1 MATKKKKTVAG
12 ILAMAA
18 AVSMS
23 ALTAPSA
30 LAGGATQALAPQ
42 ARGSVVINSNNG
54 TGVEPGTIKH
64 VWVILLENKSYDA
77 TFSSLNPNSYLW
89 KDLPAQGALL
99 DHYFGTSHY
108 SMGNYTSMVSG
119 QSASYDI
126 QSDCSVENFDFADNS
141 HIQKKHVNAAGQ
153 PVKPFSMGDTYGQAV
168 SGAGANAEN
177 GENGCTYPK
186 QVPTLFNQLDAAGI
200 SWKSYAQDLGNQPG
214 REDALGGAPGSRNNM
229 AAKSVQADPNTT
241 SRRMKASSADKAQGI
256 SSFTGGQTANPAT
269 GQHEDYYVAKHF
281 PNAWFH
287 SLNGTDNTGR
297 DALTTPIPNGIKQ
310 VKENLDSDAAHIAN
324 QEQELVKDLQ
334 LPADQVPAFNWIT
347 PNNCSDAHDSSCG
360 GNNLSGA
367 FTADG
372 KPNYKPAG
380 VAPYMPQLTKPKNH
394 VGGLYAADLWLRYYI
409 PLIMASDAYHDGGL
423 IEITFDEANPPFAGM
438 SFNNATDDTK
448 TAAAARKNMVYQYK
462 KQTMA
467 DLARG
472 YEPYAPHTFPA
483 PSLMAKNYVL
493 ADQAGQNING
503 ENINMEP
510 QGPNSTLMQD
520 KNGNQLAPG
529 QGDNGYIQR
538 PEAGTG
544 DDQVPGAKNFDGSPR
559 KAASSK
565 TVTQAMPQGSTT
577 LNLNS
582 ISVTDLGRAVT
593 GDGIPEGAYIGQVQN
608 ALPDGMQTFTGMT
621 KNATTDTYNP
631 WGAGIVLVDKDG
643 KELKTTA
650 DIPEGAKVTLS
661 AQGTPGHL
669 QEGETP
675 YPTFDAQDATPGGGN
690 VGAVLLSPYIKP
702 GTVSHTYYNHYSNLR
717 TWEDLLN
724 VTKGIGSEQD
734 HKLVAGTV
742 AGGLD
747 GFGHLGYAAQA
758 GLKPMGTDVFTKLP
772 APAKPSE
779 SESPK
784 PSGTPSATAAPSSSS
799 AAAQTPTHTPGS
811 QAPGSGSQNAAGAS
825 ATPHAGHVAFTG
837 ADVTGLAIVAL
848 ALALVGGGAVAVRR
862 KHALAGV
869 TPDESAE

>member
-1 MATKKKKTVAG
+1 MAIKKKKKMAAG

-18 AVSMS
+18 AAGMS
-23 ALTAPSA
+23 IFTAPSA
-30 LAGGATQALAPQ
+30 FANGVTPALSPQ
-42 ARGSVVINSNNG
+42 ENGSIVVNSNNG
-54 TGVEPGTIKH
+54 TGVAPGTIKH

-108 SMGNYTSMVSG
+108 SMGNYTSMASG

-126 QSDCSVENFDFADNS
+126 QSDCSVENFDFADDS
-141 HIQKKHVNAAGQ
+141 HIQTKHVDAAGE
-153 PVKPFSMGDTYGQAV
+153 PATPFSMDDTYGQAV

-214 REDALGGAPGSRNNM
+214 REDALGGAPGARSNM
-229 AAKSVQADPNTT
+229 AAKSVKADPNTT
-241 SRRMKASSADKAQGI
+241 SRLMKASSADKAKGI
-256 SSFTGGQTANPAT
+256 ASFTGGQTANSAT
-269 GQHEDYYVAKHF
+269 GQNEDYYVAKHF

-287 SLNGTDNTGR
+287 SLNGIDNTGQ
-297 DALTTPIPNGIKQ
+297 DALTTPVPNGTKAVKQ
-310 VKENLDSDAAHIAN
+310 NLDSDAAHIAN

-367 FTADG
+367 FSADG
-372 KPNYKPAG
+372 KPIYKPAG
-380 VAPYMPQLTKPKNH
+380 LEPYMPQLTEPKNH
-394 VGGLYAADLWLRYYI
+394 VGGLYAADLWLRYYV
-409 PLIMASDAYHDGGL
+409 PLIMASDAYQDGGL

-438 SFNNATDDTK
+438 SFNNATDDTQM
-448 TAAAARKNMVYQYK
+448 AAAARANMVYQYN

-472 YEPYAPHTFPA
+472 YEQYAPHTFPA
-483 PSLMAKNYVL
+483 PSLMAKNYIL

-503 ENINMEP
+503 QDVNMEP
-510 QGPNSTLMQD
+510 QGPNSTLLQD
-520 KNGNQLAPG
+520 EHGNQLAPG

-538 PEAGTG
+538 PEVGTG
-544 DDQVPGAKNFDGSPR
+544 DDQVVGAKNFDGSPR
-559 KAASSK
+559 KAAAAK
-565 TVTQAMPQGSTT
+565 TVTQAASKGSKT
-577 LNLNS
+577 LSLNS
-582 ISVTDLGRAVT
+582 IGVTDLGRAVT
-593 GDGIPEGAYIGQVQN
+593 GDGIPKGAYIGQVQN
-608 ALPDGMQTFTGMT
+608 ALPDTMQSAEAITA
-621 KNATTDTYNP
+621 NATPDTHNP

-643 KELKTTA
+643 NPLETTA
-650 DIPEGAKVTLS
+650 DIPEGSKITLS

-669 QEGETP
+669 REGETP

-702 GTVSHTYYNHYSNLR
+702 GTVSHTHYNHYSNLR

-747 GFGHLGYAAQA
+747 GYGHLGYAAQA
-758 GLKPMGTDVFTKLP
+758 GLKPMGTDVFTNLP
-772 APAKPSE
+772 TREKPADVV
-779 SESPK
+779 
-784 PSGTPSATAAPSSSS
+784 TPSASGTVTPAPTSGAAAPTAKAPS
-799 AAAQTPTHTPGS
+799 AGS
-811 QAPGSGSQNAAGAS
+811 HGNAGADGAQRS
-825 ATPHAGHVAFTG
+825 GRIAFTG
-837 ADVTGLAIVAL
+837 SAVTGLVL
-848 ALALVGGGAVAVRR
+848 AAFALVLAGAGAVLIRR
-862 KHALAGV
+862 KHAHAGATADAV
-869 TPDESAE
+869 QAERE